1 MLAARLARNTAAAAR
16 TALCRA
22 GSARAMAAEAAAVT
36 PDALETEVG
45 ISVFANNTK
54 GFTAVLKHRCAPCA
68 EGYSARW
75 AWQNAPLALG
85 LHARRCCA
93 HAFRRRWS
101 DFIVS
106 EIGLDGRL
114 AALKL
119 LPQRAAVAPA
129 APAVVSGEAAAAAD
143 GASGDGAAGA
153 AATDTDGDAAAAAA
167 AVAPREAEA
176 AAAAEAA
183 PPRPSPCDDP
193 SAALAAFGAV
203 VSAED
208 TEALRTWIA
217 ACAAAVAPQTEGDA
231 AEGEAAPR
239 RPPPLLFAPTG
250 DKQLR
255 TKLHGLVRMHLRWA
269 ESDVADDGE
278 STAGPK
284 SVRLRCAYKGPAA
297 GPKRARAG
305 GSGRD
310 AKRSRA
316 APQVIE
322 VDSGPGCSVDALGS
336 PPPYLTFVLMKENV
350 DTGCSLSIIAS
361 MLRVPP
367 RTLGFAGTKDKRGVT
382 AQRLSWRYG
391 DVAQLKRLN
400 TRLIGMRVGA
410 AERATE
416 PLGLGALRG
425 NRFALTLRDV
435 RFATPA
441 DVATALGALRS
452 RGFVNYFGLQRFGS
466 GPPGSRTH
474 SVGAALLRGAWPE
487 AVDRLLGAPRPND
500 RPEVAAARVTWSE
513 RRDAKAA
520 LEGFPVSALAE
531 RAVLR
536 RFAQPG
542 WDGRNFVGALTAI
555 PKTMRMMFVHAYQV
569 RKVPFVASARI
580 LTVLVMP
587 IQLAEL
593 FVEPCG
599 GGARGALRHDG
610 GRGGRSGV

>member
-1 MLAARLARNTAAAAR
+1 MRHGAELTRNC
-16 TALCRA
+16 L
-22 GSARAMAAEAAAVT
+22 
-36 PDALETEVG
+36 
-45 ISVFANNTK
+45 
-54 GFTAVLKHRCAPCA
+54 
-68 EGYSARW
+68 
-75 AWQNAPLALG
+75 
-85 LHARRCCA
+85 
-93 HAFRRRWS
+93 RWS
-101 DFIVS
+101 DFIVN

-119 LPQRAAVAPA
+119 LQPRAAVASA
-129 APAVVSGEAAAAAD
+129 APAAVSGEAAAAAD
-143 GASGDGAAGA
+143 GASGDGAAGSPA
-153 AATDTDGDAAAAAA
+153 AGSADDAAAAAA
-167 AVAPREAEA
+167 AAREAEA

-183 PPRPSPCDDP
+183 PPRPSPADDP

-203 VSAED
+203 VSAAD
-208 TEALRTWIA
+208 TEALRAWIA
-217 ACAAAVAPQTEGDA
+217 ACAAAVAPQ
-231 AEGEAAPR
+231 AEGEEGEAAAAPR
-239 RPPPLLFAPTG
+239 RPPPLVFAPTG

-255 TKLHGLVRMHLRWA
+255 TRLHGLVRMHLRWA

-278 STAGPK
+278 SAAGPK
-284 SVRLRCAYKGPAA
+284 SVRLRCTYKGPAA

-310 AKRSRA
+310 AKRPRA

-322 VDSGPGCSVDALGS
+322 VASGPGCSIDAMGS

-361 MLRVPP
+361 TLRVPP

-410 AERATE
+410 AERATA

-435 RFATPA
+435 RGATPA
-441 DVATALGALRS
+441 DVASALGALRS

-500 RPEVAAARVTWSE
+500 RPEVAAARLAWSE

-555 PKTMRMMFVHAYQV
+555 PKTMRMMYVHAYQA
-569 RKVPFVASARI
+569 RQLRFVVLAFADTGAHLASS
-580 LTVLVMP
+580 TK
-587 IQLAEL
+587 LAEL

-610 GRGGRSGV
+610 RRGGRPGVRRLGRRRVRRARPGHHRRGSASASRRRGRRRRRDRR